1 MAESKDEVHK
11 RRVKEY
17 EAEYVAKKAK
27 GPLPASDYTP
37 VGEQR
42 RRMGLPSSENEPLF
56 RAQEEAR
63 NRIVGTKKTNGLSSG
78 GKVRGDGICQRGRTR
93 GRMV

>member
-1 MAESKDEVHK
+1 MAKSKEETHK

-27 GPLPASDYTP
+27 GPLPASEYTP

-42 RRMGLPSSENEPLF
+42 RRMGLPPEENDPLF

-63 NRIVGTKKTNGLSSG
+63 DRIVGTKKAKEFSSG
-78 GKVRGDGICQRGRTR
+78 GKVRGDGICQRGRTK